1 MMASMESIIGDGLEA
16 IVSGI
21 STFVSVVVDLFV
33 GLVTSVIETLSGLGD
48 QLFDIGVAIM
58 ESLRAGI
65 ESIIDSIIS
74 GIIASVIGIVD
85 AVEGA
90 LGIESP
96 SKVFVRV
103 GRNMM
108 EGMAVGLGEGAGMPA
123 AAALG
128 ATRNVT
134 NHFNLTVNTRA
145 TTSPVVQSFQT
156 MRALV

>member
-21 STFVSVVVDLFV
+21 STFVSVVVELFV
-33 GLVTSVIETLSGLGD
+33 GLATSVVETLSGLGD
-48 QLFDIGVAIM
+48 QLFDIGASIM

-65 ESIIDSIIS
+65 ESVVSSI
-74 GIIASVIGIVD
+74 VDGIVN
-85 AVEGA
+85 AITAAIAA
-90 LGIESP
+90 LESALEIGSP
-96 SKVFVRV
+96 SKVFVRI

-145 TTSPVVQSFQT
+145 TTSPVVESFQT